1 MSQSIS
7 YANFFSMLRPRNQ
20 VSSSPVLSLKI
31 NKMQCTSWKSRIL
44 VSTSLTYWACGKPL
58 RQSIVGMFSILS
70 SLDGWTHHIFRRF
83 LITQPSTE
91 AVMRHVRML
100 HGQWREERTFPAP
113 QVSPLV
119 VCSFLSIWSLC
130 RSCHRSPPPP
140 PPPPSSPR

>member
-1 MSQSIS
+1 MQTS
-7 YANFFSMLRPRNQ
+7 FSMLRRRNQ

-44 VSTSLTYWACGKPL
+44 VSTSLTYWACEKL
-58 RQSIVGMFSILS
+58 SRQSIVGMFSILF
-70 SLDGWTHHIFRRF
+70 SLNCWTHHICCRF

-100 HGQWREERTFPAP
+100 HGQWRDEKNFPAP
-113 QVSPLV
+113 QVSPFV
-119 VCSFLSIWSLC
+119 VWSFLSLWSLR
-130 RSCHRSPPPP
+130 RSCPRSPPPP